1 MAKKKGAKTS
11 LRILKDKYG
20 MRRILQA
27 AQGEYPDKMSKD
39 DVELV
44 KQRYEEF
51 LDPEKL
57 ED

>member
-1 MAKKKGAKTS
+1 MIKRPRRRWQKKKGAKTS

-27 AQGEYPDKMSKD
+27 AQGEFPDKMSKD

-44 KQRYEEF
+44 K
-51 LDPEKL
+51 
-57 ED
+57 